1 MVHVTLNQVSHWITI
16 FAALD
21 EEYDPTYQYT
31 LTDFAFYNIYDH
43 AQIIFEICY
52 DAMQGDKLK
61 EKVRKIGEGCKSV
74 ILLI

>member
-1 MVHVTLNQVSHWITI
+1 M
-16 FAALD
+16 D

-61 EKVRKIGEGCKSV
+61 EKVRKIGEGMQISNFAYLGGWYAARSNFKEN
-74 ILLI
+74 